1 MSHATT
7 FIPTLRR
14 HAPVIVWIIALAT
27 LWSASPVQAQQE
39 LPLEILVIE
48 TLAGKHLFQVEVAR
62 TDTQRAV
69 GLMWRERMD
78 PNKGMLFDFKNE
90 RFVTM
95 WMKNTPLSLDML
107 FISIDGRI
115 ATIATHTRPYS
126 TERIQTAEGLSRLP
140 TDYTNIPQL
149 GPPLPGELGR
159 PILSAQ
165 QRGQPVP
172 AIVTA
177 PAVDPDEQ
185 RRLQELEAARS
196 RGGGADGG
204 CGLRRAAGR
213 AAIGCD
219 CHGCGALWR
228 TLLALTPSMAPLTTA
243 LRLR

>member
-27 LWSASPVQAQQE
+27 LWSASPVEAQQE

-78 PNKGMLFDFKNE
+78 PNKGMLFDFKKE

-126 TERIQTAEGLSRLP
+126 TERIHSGVKIGAVLELLAGTAERLGIAP
-140 TDYTNIPQL
+140 GDL
-149 GPPLPGELGR
+149 VRHSMFGDPP
-159 PILSAQ
+159 
-165 QRGQPVP
+165 
-172 AIVTA
+172 
-177 PAVDPDEQ
+177 
-185 RRLQELEAARS
+185 
-196 RGGGADGG
+196 
-204 CGLRRAAGR
+204 
-213 AAIGCD
+213 
-219 CHGCGALWR
+219 
-228 TLLALTPSMAPLTTA
+228 
-243 LRLR
+243 